1 MTEDTKAPIPFRC
14 IIQDGQIPSA
24 TQAVLQDRLDEF
36 STKAFGATTR
46 INWLVV
52 PRKAG
57 FTAGDPSTCSFVLA
71 LSNAKLSKEVRTGY
85 LRHLC
90 DLWMDETGCSLD
102 EVVAAIGDPHT
113 A

>member
-1 MTEDTKAPIPFRC
+1 MTEQSSAPIPFRC
-14 IIQDGQIPSA
+14 IIQDGQISSETRTA
-24 TQAVLQDRLDEF
+24 LQQKLDAF
-36 STKAFGATTR
+36 STKAFGAVTK

-52 PRKAG
+52 PKKAG

-71 LSNAKLSKEVRTGY
+71 LSNANLSKEVRTGY
-85 LRHLC
+85 LREMC